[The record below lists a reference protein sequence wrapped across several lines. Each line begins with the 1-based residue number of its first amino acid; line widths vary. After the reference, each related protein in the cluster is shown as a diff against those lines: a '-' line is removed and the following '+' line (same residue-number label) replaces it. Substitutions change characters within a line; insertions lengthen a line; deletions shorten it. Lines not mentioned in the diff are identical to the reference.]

1 MMVMKVG
8 KGVAPRLGDLFREI
22 YESGEDGLPR
32 FKGFV
37 GGAWRFMQGE
47 FHSLNSPVDGMP
59 VAIISM
65 ANAIDAAEALR
76 HARKGFASMRE
87 MPLAER
93 IEAMERTARIL
104 EEHREE
110 FVSILVLEV
119 GKPVKD
125 AEGEVNATIERLR
138 LCRSEAKELEGD
150 FISGEADKHT
160 KGKFAVVLREPIG
173 VVLVITPFNYP
184 LFIPA
189 NKIIPA
195 LLAGNAVV
203 AKPASDT
210 PLSVLLFARVLQEV
224 GLPPGALNVLV
235 VDGASVGDALVTSGE
250 VNMISFTGSSAT
262 GKRIASIAGMKKLQ
276 LEMGGKTPAIV
287 LDDADLDLAAEKCVA
302 GALKNAGQRCDGIS
316 RILVQGDIADA
327 FREKLV
333 EKLEKWR
340 PGDPFDRDT
349 NIGPL
354 ANERAR
360 EKVVRLV
367 QDARAKGA
375 EVVVE
380 GICEGLYCGPA
391 VLDKVPLDAAI
402 AWEETFGPVITLMR
416 VKDLDEAISIANSSI
431 YGLDAAVFT
440 RSLDKAWKA
449 AKALEDGEVTI
460 NDFPAHGLWH
470 FPYGGVKESGIG
482 REGLGYTIREMTAE
496 KTIVFNLSQGI
507 GDVRHVTQEFVV
519 PQEMASASAEQ
530 NKALARRFYEEIL
543 NQGKLTVADEI
554 MAENYVDHGA
564 PPNLPSGREGFKE
577 FFAMVGKIF
586 PDVQVAVEDMI
597 AEGDE
602 VVTRLTIRGTQKGA
616 FRGFPGT
623 GKRATWTGIDIIRI
637 SGGKLAER
645 WSERDFL
652 GMLQQVGLVSPPA
665 ALAKS

>member
-22 YESGEDGLPR
+22 YEPGEDGLPR

-37 GGAWRFMQGE
+37 GGAWRFMQGD

-59 VAIISM
+59 VARISM
-65 ANAIDAAEALR
+65 ANANDAAEALR

-87 MPLAER
+87 MLLAER
-93 IEAMERTARIL
+93 IEVMERAARIL

-110 FVSILVLEV
+110 FIATLVLEV

-125 AEGEVNATIERLR
+125 AEGEVNATIERLKF
-138 LCRSEAKELEGD
+138 CRSEAKELEGD
-150 FISGEADKHT
+150 FISGDADKHT

-210 PLSVLLFARVLQEV
+210 PLSVLLFARVLEDA

-235 VDGASVGDALVTSGE
+235 GNGASVGDALVTSGE

-316 RILVQGDIADA
+316 RILVQTEVANA
-327 FREKLV
+327 FRAKLL
-333 EKLEKWR
+333 EKLEKWK

-349 NIGPL
+349 AIGPL

-360 EKVVRLV
+360 EKVARLV

-375 EVVVE
+375 EMVVE

-416 VKDLDEAISIANSSI
+416 VKDLDEAIGIANSSI

-440 RSLDKAWKA
+440 RSMDKAWKA
-449 AKALEDGEVTI
+449 AKDLEDGEVTI
-460 NDFPAHGLWH
+460 NDFPAHGLGH

-507 GDVRHVTQEFVV
+507 GDVRHAAQRNVA
-519 PQEMASASAEQ
+519 ASSILLEE
-530 NKALARRFYEEIL
+530 NKALARRFYEEVL
-543 NQGKLTVADEI
+543 NRRNLSMAAEI
-554 MAENYVDHGA
+554 MAEDYVDHGA
-564 PPNLPSGREGFKE
+564 PPGLPSGREGFKQ
-577 FFAMVGKIF
+577 FFAMVGNIF
-586 PDVQVAVEDMI
+586 PDVQVTVEDMI
-597 AEGDE
+597 AEEDK
-602 VVTRLTIRGTQKGA
+602 VVTRLSIRGTQKGA

-637 SGGKLAER
+637 SNGKLAER

-652 GMLQQVGLVSPPA
+652 SMLQQVGLVSPPA
-665 ALAKS
+665 AVSKS